1 MRRSWALQP
10 WGDVLFAL
18 GLLLVFEMPVINPY
32 LPSSGLWWAA
42 LAVPG
47 IAGLAWRRVRP
58 RTVWA
63 VTTGVAAVLLALRS
77 GADWGGLSPLLIMAA
92 PLLALA
98 TVVHRAPRR
107 RGLVGLGVSLV
118 TLEAA
123 LLWTTRRPEIFVLAA
138 VLVVA
143 AWALGDGARNRRA
156 YALALADRAAA
167 DERARTALELHDIV
181 AHHISTVALQ
191 AGTARMLA
199 EAGHAPE
206 PELLAALESASR
218 QAMDELRQ
226 TLGVQPDS
234 ADQAAP
240 QPGLDRLPVLID
252 RLAPTGLSVR
262 VAGFPGRLPAGIDLA
277 AYRVVQEGLTNVLR
291 HSSSRTA
298 RVELRRS
305 PDALTV
311 SVLDDG
317 PSKTAPSAPGHTA
330 HGLTGLRERAA
341 THGGWLR
348 AGPRPGGGF
357 ELRAHLPLEPPE
369 PLEPAEMI
377 NPVDHPLNRTIR

>member
-1 MRRSWALQP
+1 
-10 WGDVLFAL
+10 
-18 GLLLVFEMPVINPY
+18 
-32 LPSSGLWWAA
+32 
-42 LAVPG
+42 VPG
-47 IAGLAWRRVRP
+47 IAALIWRRRRP

-63 VTTGVAAVLLALRS
+63 VTTGVAALLLTLRS
-77 GADWGGLSPLLIMAA
+77 GHDWGGLSPLLIMAA
-92 PLLALA
+92 PLVALA

-107 RGLVGLGVSLV
+107 RGLVGLGV
-118 TLEAA
+118 TLGALEGA
-123 LLWTTRRPEIFVLAA
+123 LLPGTHRAETFVLAA

-143 AWALGDGARNRRA
+143 AWALGDGARHRRA
-156 YALALADRAAA
+156 YALAIAERAAA
-167 DERARTALELHDIV
+167 DERARTARELHDIV
-181 AHHISTVALQ
+181 AHHISMVALQ

-206 PELLAALESASR
+206 PELLAGLESASR

-234 ADQAAP
+234 PDQAVP
-240 QPGLDRLPVLID
+240 RPGLDRLPVLID

-262 VAGFPGRLPAGIDLA
+262 VAGLPGRLPAGIDLA

-291 HSSSRTA
+291 HSSSRIA

-317 PSKTAPSAPGHTA
+317 PSKAPPPVPGHTG

-369 PLEPAEMI
+369 PLETAEMI
-377 NPVDHPLNRTIR
+377 NPVDAAS